1 MKNCT
6 LCRFSKVCNSLPG
19 VCILLQ
25 YLAIA
30 LLVGLLGYLVITQ
43 ELMP

>member
-6 LCRFSKVCNSLPG
+6 LCRYSKLCNSLPG
-19 VCILLQ
+19 FCVLLN

-30 LLVGLLGYLVITQ
+30 GLVGLLGYLFISQ
-43 ELMP
+43 ELLS